1 MTAHTLTDPCAQQIT
16 SGASEIAGL
25 TLAAFMQQWE
35 ADYAKTVRALPLF
48 TPTVTKDWTIA
59 TRRQFVRLFYHIRGH
74 FFKFLWALGN
84 EAPNEAAKE
93 KVLDNIREEFGGAG
107 YSHEALYYIFAQAL
121 GVDDIKTEWLEE
133 IHHLAAIKTYNKK
146 HLTWLSTQPW
156 EGKWAA
162 FAAYE
167 KLDNID
173 YVHLYELAE
182 SFNLA
187 RRDLAFFK
195 VHQQAD
201 HFDRLHAD
209 LQPIWLMDSERVQ
222 QAFYFIGR
230 HQSQM
235 WQWLSDALCA
245 EISH

>member
-1 MTAHTLTDPCAQQIT
+1 MTANTLLQPISQPTAA
-16 SGASEIAGL
+16 ASEIAGW
-25 TLAAFMQQWE
+25 TLATYMQKWE
-35 ADYAKTVRALPLF
+35 EDYARVVRALPLF
-48 TPTVTKDWTIA
+48 NPTITKDWTIA

-74 FFKFLWALGN
+74 FFKFLWELGN
-84 EAPNEAAKE
+84 EAPSEAAKE

-107 YSHEALYYIFAQAL
+107 YSHEELYYIFAQAL
-121 GVDDIKTEWLEE
+121 GVDDIKSEWLDE
-133 IHHLAAIKTYNKK
+133 IHHLPHIKTYNKK

-173 YVHLYELAE
+173 YVHLYDLAE
-182 SFNLA
+182 SFELE
-187 RRDLAFFK
+187 RRELAFFK

-201 HFDRLHAD
+201 HFDRLHHD
-209 LQPIWLMDSERVQ
+209 LHSLWSQDCERVQ
-222 QAFYFIGR
+222 QAFAFIGS
-230 HQSQM
+230 HQSAM
-235 WQWLSDALCA
+235 WTWLSGALCS